1 MVNSCGDEHSSG
13 GLSVW
18 SVVDRFTLSLL
29 QQKGRSDEL
38 KSFEEMEKLTSELEE
53 PTVPQNQGEDKTPG
67 DALGEFNKP
76 VFPKANLCSKKISLG
91 EKIFESCCEIAHKYF
106 FLLYF

>member
-1 MVNSCGDEHSSG
+1 M
-13 GLSVW
+13 
-18 SVVDRFTLSLL
+18 DRFTLSLL

-67 DALGEFNKP
+67 DVLGEFNKP
-76 VFPKANLCSKKISLG
+76 VLFPKANVCSKRISLG
-91 EKIFESCCEIAHKYF
+91 ENIFESCCEIAHKYIVF
-106 FLLYF
+106 AVFLIQLTEQNSIS